1 LDRNDSPFLGRR
13 METQVGEITQLL
25 ARWKGGEAEAF
36 EQLVPL
42 VYPHLREV
50 AAAYI
55 RREKDPGVLQATSL
69 VHELYLRLRNQRK
82 ATWDD
87 RVHFYTFCAK
97 VMRRILI
104 DHARGQLAQRHGGAV
119 QHIPLS
125 DNLVWVEIGSPEVIE
140 LDNALDELGRLDALK
155 VQVIELR
162 CYLGYTAEETSELLD
177 LSKATVD
184 RHLSFAKAW
193 LFRRMKPGALKPPAK
208 A

>member
-1 LDRNDSPFLGRR
+1 MDSPA
-13 METQVGEITQLL
+13 GEITQLL
-25 ARWKGGEAEAF
+25 ARWKGGETEAF

-55 RREKDPGVLQATSL
+55 RREKAPGVLQATSL

-82 ATWDD
+82 AGWDD

-104 DHARGQLAQRHGGAV
+104 DHARSQMAQRHGGSV
-119 QHIPLS
+119 QQVPIS
-125 DNLVWVEIGSPEVIE
+125 ENLVWVEVGSPEVIE
-140 LDNALDELGRLDALK
+140 LDDALEELGRLDATK

-162 CYLGYTAEETSELLD
+162 CYLGHTAEETAELLN

-193 LFRRMKPGALKPPAK
+193 LYRRMKPGAAGPPAK
-208 A
+208 D

>member
-1 LDRNDSPFLGRR
+1 
-13 METQVGEITQLL
+13 MELQVGEITQLL
-25 ARWKGGEAEAF
+25 ARWREGEPDAF

-50 AAAYI
+50 ASAYI
-55 RREKDPGVLQATSL
+55 RREKDPGVMQATSL

-82 ATWDD
+82 AEWDD
-87 RVHFYTFCAK
+87 RIHFYTFCAK

-104 DHARGQLAQRHGGAV
+104 DHARGQQAHRHGGAV

-125 DNLVWVEIGSPEVIE
+125 DSLVWVDIGSPELIE
-140 LDNALDELGRLDALK
+140 LDDALNDLARIDATK

-162 CYLGYTAEETSELLD
+162 CFLGYTAEETAELME

-193 LFRRMKPGALKPPAK
+193 LYRRMNPGTRRPPAK
-208 A
+208 V